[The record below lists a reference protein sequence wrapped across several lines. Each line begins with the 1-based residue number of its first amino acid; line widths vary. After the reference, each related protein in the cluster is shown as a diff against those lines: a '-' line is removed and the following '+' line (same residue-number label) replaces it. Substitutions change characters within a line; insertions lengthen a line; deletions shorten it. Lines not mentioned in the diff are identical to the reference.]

1 LIDAQYARAVELVR
15 EHHEEIVALY
25 LELWHRKVRDTHPA
39 YVAVHC

>member
-25 LELWHRKVRDTHPA
+25 LELWHR
-39 YVAVHC
+39 